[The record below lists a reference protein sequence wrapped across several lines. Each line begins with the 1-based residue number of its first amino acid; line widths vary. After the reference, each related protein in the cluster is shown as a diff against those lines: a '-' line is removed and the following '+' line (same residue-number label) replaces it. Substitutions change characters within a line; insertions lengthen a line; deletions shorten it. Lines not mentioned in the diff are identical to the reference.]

1 MSATIEVPASYASL
15 PFKDITI
22 SHVPADSPS
31 ATKVL
36 ILAFNRPDKH
46 NAVTENLLTELETAY
61 RVIDQDERVRAVV
74 LTGAGKAFCAG
85 ADLQVGFSGLMAHKE
100 SEESIARYRDQ
111 GGRVALAIVNCT
123 KPTIVAIN
131 GPAAGFGLTVTFP
144 ATIRVA
150 WSGAKVALPFAR
162 LGLSLESCSAYFLPR
177 LVGLA
182 KAMHI
187 VTTGETYVASD
198 PLVSPLFSKLLPT
211 PEETVAYAVELA
223 SNIGEGTSL
232 TSTKLMRDMLLYNSE
247 TPEEMHKLDSKVF
260 ISLVGSQDNV
270 AGIKGIT
277 KKQHPDFIGFLN
289 SSSCTQLIVSLD
301 FLKWIQAAFSRYLN
315 APSLNLDGNDHVKT
329 SALLN
334 MADTVSNMST
344 ISFSPMASLFSWRTL
359 AFVFMLT
366 NLKALHFMWFA
377 RFLRAFVRRLTD
389 SAPEKLLSPRCIFLP
404 AISATR
410 SPALECDYNLHKSN
424 STYFT
429 DMDMSRGN
437 FSLVLFGKAF
447 NPLPGPT
454 HFTMILGGTTCTW
467 RKEIKPY
474 ARYELWTRVL
484 SWDEK
489 WLYVVTHFV
498 KPGVFQPTE
507 FVLQP
512 YKKPKAAKGQEKDV
526 DTLKSVYASS
536 VARYV
541 FKNNRRTIPP
551 VEALQKSNLLPNDEV
566 SLADIEKERAS
577 SLAVGRLEAGW
588 DAVHNCFQPTRPA
601 LGWYHSAY

>member
-1 MSATIEVPASYASL
+1 MSATIEVPASYSSL

-111 GGRVALAIVNCT
+111 GGRVALAIANCT

-223 SNIGEGTSL
+223 SNIGEDTSL
-232 TSTKLMRDMLLYNSE
+232 TSTKLMRDMLLYNSG

-277 KKQHPDFIGFLN
+277 KKQHPDFIGLLN

-301 FLKWIQAAFSRYLN
+301 FLKWIQAAVSRYLN

-329 SALLN
+329 SALFN
-334 MADTVSNMST
+334 MADTISNMST
-344 ISFSPMASLFSWRTL
+344 ISLSPMASLFSWRTL

-389 SAPEKLLSPRCIFLP
+389 SAPEKHLSPRCIFLP

-551 VEALQKSNLLPNDEV
+551 EEALQKSNLLPNDEV

-577 SLAVGRLEAGW
+577 CLAVGRLEAGW

-601 LGWYHSAY
+601 LGWYYSAY

>member
-1 MSATIEVPASYASL
+1 MSATIEVPASYSSL

-31 ATKVL
+31 ATNVL

-111 GGRVALAIVNCT
+111 GGRVALAIANCT

-223 SNIGEGTSL
+223 SNIGEDTSL

-270 AGIKGIT
+270 A
-277 KKQHPDFIGFLN
+277 
-289 SSSCTQLIVSLD
+289 
-301 FLKWIQAAFSRYLN
+301 
-315 APSLNLDGNDHVKT
+315 
-329 SALLN
+329 
-334 MADTVSNMST
+334 
-344 ISFSPMASLFSWRTL
+344 
-359 AFVFMLT
+359 
-366 NLKALHFMWFA
+366 
-377 RFLRAFVRRLTD
+377 
-389 SAPEKLLSPRCIFLP
+389 
-404 AISATR
+404 
-410 SPALECDYNLHKSN
+410 
-424 STYFT
+424 

-551 VEALQKSNLLPNDEV
+551 EEALQKSNLLPNDEV

-601 LGWYHSAY
+601 LGWYYSAY

>member
-1 MSATIEVPASYASL
+1 MSATIEVPASYSSL

-85 ADLQVGFSGLMAHKE
+85 ADLQVGFSGLMAHKK

-111 GGRVALAIVNCT
+111 GGRVALAIANCT
-123 KPTIVAIN
+123 KPTIQAL
-131 GPAAGFGLTVTFP
+131 GLPSPSP

-223 SNIGEGTSL
+223 SNIGEDTSL

-277 KKQHPDFIGFLN
+277 KKQHPDFSGTFDRN
-289 SSSCTQLIVSLD
+289 AVPFWPWWGCR
-301 FLKWIQAAFSRYLN
+301 KGRAFE
-315 APSLNLDGNDHVKT
+315 G
-329 SALLN
+329 
-334 MADTVSNMST
+334 
-344 ISFSPMASLFSWRTL
+344 
-359 AFVFMLT
+359 
-366 NLKALHFMWFA
+366 KALS
-377 RFLRAFVRRLTD
+377 L
-389 SAPEKLLSPRCIFLP
+389 KLLSPRCIFLP

-512 YKKPKAAKGQEKDV
+512 YKNPKAAKGQEKGV

-551 VEALQKSNLLPNDEV
+551 EEALQKSNLLPNDKV

-601 LGWYHSAY
+601 LGWYYSAC

>member
-1 MSATIEVPASYASL
+1 MSATIEVPASYSSL

-85 ADLQVGFSGLMAHKE
+85 ADLQIGFSGLMAHKE

-111 GGRVALAIVNCT
+111 GGRVALAIANCT

-187 VTTGETYVASD
+187 ATT
-198 PLVSPLFSKLLPT
+198 
-211 PEETVAYAVELA
+211 ETVAYAVELA
-223 SNIGEGTSL
+223 SNIGENTSL

-247 TPEEMHKLDSKVF
+247 TPEAMHKLDSKVF

-277 KKQHPDFIGFLN
+277 KKQHPDFSGTF
-289 SSSCTQLIVSLD
+289 D
-301 FLKWIQAAFSRYLN
+301 RN
-315 APSLNLDGNDHVKT
+315 AVP
-329 SALLN
+329 
-334 MADTVSNMST
+334 
-344 ISFSPMASLFSWRTL
+344 FWPW
-359 AFVFMLT
+359 
-366 NLKALHFMWFA
+366 
-377 RFLRAFVRRLTD
+377 
-389 SAPEKLLSPRCIFLP
+389 
-404 AISATR
+404 
-410 SPALECDYNLHKSN
+410 
-424 STYFT
+424 
-429 DMDMSRGN
+429 
-437 FSLVLFGKAF
+437 
-447 NPLPGPT
+447 
-454 HFTMILGGTTCTW
+454 
-467 RKEIKPY
+467 
-474 ARYELWTRVL
+474 
-484 SWDEK
+484 WD
-489 WLYVVTHFV
+489 
-498 KPGVFQPTE
+498 
-507 FVLQP
+507 
-512 YKKPKAAKGQEKDV
+512 AEKDEH
-526 DTLKSVYASS
+526 S
-536 VARYV
+536 
-541 FKNNRRTIPP
+541 
-551 VEALQKSNLLPNDEV
+551 
-566 SLADIEKERAS
+566 RAK
-577 SLAVGRLEAGW
+577 L
-588 DAVHNCFQPTRPA
+588 
-601 LGWYHSAY
+601 

>member
-1 MSATIEVPASYASL
+1 MSATIEVPASYSSL

-111 GGRVALAIVNCT
+111 GGRVALAIANCT

-211 PEETVAYAVELA
+211 PQETVAYAVELA

-270 AGIKGIT
+270 AV
-277 KKQHPDFIGFLN
+277 GFLN

-526 DTLKSVYASS
+526 DTLQSVYASS

-551 VEALQKSNLLPNDEV
+551 EEALQKSNLLPNDE
-566 SLADIEKERAS
+566 
-577 SLAVGRLEAGW
+577 
-588 DAVHNCFQPTRPA
+588 N
-601 LGWYHSAY
+601 

>member
-1 MSATIEVPASYASL
+1 MSATIEVPASYSLL

-111 GGRVALAIVNCT
+111 GGRVALAIANCT

-187 VTTGETYVASD
+187 VTTGETYFASD
-198 PLVSPLFSKLLPT
+198 PLVSPLFSRLLPT

-223 SNIGEGTSL
+223 SNIGENTSL

-270 AGIKGIT
+270 AV
-277 KKQHPDFIGFLN
+277 GFLSN
-289 SSSCTQLIVSLD
+289 SSCTQLIVSLD
-301 FLKWIQAAFSRYLN
+301 FLKWIQAAVSRYLN
-315 APSLNLDGNDHVKT
+315 APLLNLDGNDHVKT

-344 ISFSPMASLFSWRTL
+344 ISLSPMASLFSWRTL

-601 LGWYHSAY
+601 LGWYYSAY

>member
-1 MSATIEVPASYASL
+1 MSATIEVPASYSSL

-111 GGRVALAIVNCT
+111 GGRVALAIANCT

-223 SNIGEGTSL
+223 SNIGEDTSL
-232 TSTKLMRDMLLYNSE
+232 TSTKLMRDMLLYNSG

-260 ISLVGSQDNV
+260 ISLVGSQDNA

-277 KKQHPDFIGFLN
+277 KKQHPDFIGLLN

-301 FLKWIQAAFSRYLN
+301 FLKWIQAAVSRYLN
-315 APSLNLDGNDHVKT
+315 APSLNPDGNDHVKT
-329 SALLN
+329 SALFN
-334 MADTVSNMST
+334 MADTISNMST
-344 ISFSPMASLFSWRTL
+344 ISLSPMASLFSWRTL
-359 AFVFMLT
+359 AFLFMLT

-389 SAPEKLLSPRCIFLP
+389 SAPEKHLSPRCIFLP

-551 VEALQKSNLLPNDEV
+551 EEALQKSNLLPNDEV

-577 SLAVGRLEAGW
+577 CLAVGRLEAGW

-601 LGWYHSAY
+601 LGWYYSAY

>member
-1 MSATIEVPASYASL
+1 MSATIEVPASYSLL

-111 GGRVALAIVNCT
+111 GGRVALAIANCT

-187 VTTGETYVASD
+187 VTTGETYFASD
-198 PLVSPLFSKLLPT
+198 PLVSPLFSRLLPT

-223 SNIGEGTSL
+223 SNIGENTSL

-270 AGIKGIT
+270 AGIKGIK
-277 KKQHPDFIGFLN
+277 KKQHPDFSGTF
-289 SSSCTQLIVSLD
+289 D
-301 FLKWIQAAFSRYLN
+301 RN
-315 APSLNLDGNDHVKT
+315 AVP
-329 SALLN
+329 
-334 MADTVSNMST
+334 
-344 ISFSPMASLFSWRTL
+344 FWPW
-359 AFVFMLT
+359 
-366 NLKALHFMWFA
+366 
-377 RFLRAFVRRLTD
+377 
-389 SAPEKLLSPRCIFLP
+389 
-404 AISATR
+404 
-410 SPALECDYNLHKSN
+410 
-424 STYFT
+424 
-429 DMDMSRGN
+429 
-437 FSLVLFGKAF
+437 
-447 NPLPGPT
+447 
-454 HFTMILGGTTCTW
+454 
-467 RKEIKPY
+467 
-474 ARYELWTRVL
+474 
-484 SWDEK
+484 WD
-489 WLYVVTHFV
+489 
-498 KPGVFQPTE
+498 
-507 FVLQP
+507 
-512 YKKPKAAKGQEKDV
+512 AEKDEH
-526 DTLKSVYASS
+526 S
-536 VARYV
+536 
-541 FKNNRRTIPP
+541 
-551 VEALQKSNLLPNDEV
+551 
-566 SLADIEKERAS
+566 RAK
-577 SLAVGRLEAGW
+577 L
-588 DAVHNCFQPTRPA
+588 
-601 LGWYHSAY
+601 